1 MKRFLAWLATGLVLF
16 ACEKESRVPF
26 RVTDLQVDYMTTPLG
41 IDAASPRFSWKMQSD
56 NFDQRQNTY
65 RITVSE
71 AAGGRLVYDSES
83 CLSDVS
89 VGVVYRGE
97 PLQPCTRYNWTVE
110 VTNADAVMQ
119 SASSWFETGLM
130 DSGWSGARWISSGQ
144 PHFSK
149 YRASFVLDYDVT
161 LPAGSAEADL
171 LMGWLDDAHYVRVQL
186 LRGGKDFTF
195 VIRHPGAEEEAVDF
209 ETLLKGMP
217 ADASLEA
224 RHHVQLR
231 VVAMDYAKSYKIWP
245 SVDGHLLVKEPV
257 VVELFPGQEWQPYC
271 RFNQLGFDQPAGS
284 PATFSN
290 LTVSERAWGTTLYRS
305 EVAYAIAGG
314 ERKIIS
320 PADESGAPML
330 RKVFDVKRKLA
341 SARLYATARGIYE
354 YEINGERVGG
364 DWFNPGSTDYRF
376 RLLYNTYDI
385 TPLLKRGHNVIGAML
400 GAGWY
405 SDFTGFATAW
415 QDQYGTE
422 LSLLAKIVLTYE
434 DGSRE
439 IIVSDDDWH
448 VFNGG
453 PVTSDSFQN
462 GEDYDARRECAG
474 WTQASYN
481 AEAWTPANLVAAPAD
496 SVEIQYYIGSPIR
509 NHLVLKAVSVTE
521 PQPGVFVYDLGQN
534 MVGVPRI
541 WIHGE
546 RGQEITF
553 RYGEMIYPEQVPED
567 PLPPLTAA
575 VYEARKGQVYNENY
589 RGALSTDR
597 YICRGGLQEVF
608 QPHFT
613 FHGFRYIEIHGLSKA
628 LPLDHVQGLVLESV
642 GRQTSRFTTSNADVN
657 RLYENIVWGQRG
669 NFLSIP
675 TDCPQRDERLGWMGD
690 AQVFARAATYNMQV
704 DPFFTRWFHSLRDSQ
719 AEDGSY
725 PDFVPYVGIPPH
737 GAGQGGGAMGWMEA
751 GIIIPW
757 QLYLQYG
764 DSQFIREH
772 YPSMV
777 AYMDYLQHRA
787 VKDIQPGSGYG
798 DWVAVEHTN
807 TPLTNTAYY
816 AYDALLMS
824 KMAEAIGKY
833 ADAERYNT
841 LYERIKRA
849 FNREFVG
856 PDGVTK
862 ESKNVPP
869 YQEWIAG
876 GADAS
881 FTANTQTSYVVPL
894 QAGLFDEDHKMLAI
908 QNLVDN
914 VAAHGYKLTTGFI
927 GTPYLNLVLSQNGFD
942 EVAYQLFEQT
952 AYPSWLYPVLQGAT
966 TMWER
971 WNSYT
976 IRRGFGPV
984 DMNSFNHYSFGAI
997 EEWMFS
1003 YMLGIQPVES
1013 DPGYHSFVLSPRP
1026 GGTFRHAHGAYDT
1039 VYGRIESGWRWL
1051 EDGDGLEY
1059 EFVVPAN
1066 THARLQLPVS
1076 EGVYCEAVHGG
1087 AFAQELGEKG
1097 SGSYLLPSGHYI
1109 FIVR

>member
-1 MKRFLAWLATGLVLF
+1 MKRFLILVAASFLLF
-16 ACEKESRVPF
+16 ACEKEEKVSF
-26 RVTDLQVDYMTTPLG
+26 QVTDLQVDYMTTPLG
-41 IDAASPRFSWKMQSD
+41 IDTPAPRFSWKMQSEGYG
-56 NFDQRQNTY
+56 QRQAAY
-65 RITVSE
+65 RITVLESDS
-71 AAGGRLVYDSES
+71 GTPVYDSES

-89 VGVVYRGE
+89 VGVVYRGA
-97 PLQPCTRYNWTVE
+97 PLKPCTRYDWTVE
-110 VTNADAVMQ
+110 VTNADNQVQ

-130 DSGWSGARWISSGQ
+130 DSGWSGAQWITSGQ

-161 LPAGSAEADL
+161 LPAGSTEADL
-171 LMGWLDDAHYVRVQL
+171 LMGWLDPEHYVRVQL
-186 LRGGKDFTF
+186 LRGASNLGFA
-195 VIRHPGAEEEAVDF
+195 IRHPGPEGPVTDF
-209 ETLLKGMP
+209 ETAVKGVS
-217 ADASLEA
+217 DATAVEA

-231 VVAMDYAKSYKIWP
+231 VVAMDYAKGYKIWP
-245 SVDGHLLVKEPV
+245 SVDSSLLVKEPV

-271 RFNQLGFDQPAGS
+271 RFNQVGFDQPDGS

-290 LTVSERAWGTTLYRS
+290 LTVTEQAWGTTLYHS
-305 EVAYAIAGG
+305 DAVYAVAGG
-314 ERKIIS
+314 EQKIIS
-320 PADESGAPML
+320 PADESGAPMFRRTIEL
-330 RKVFDVKRKLA
+330 KKTLK
-341 SARLYATARGIYE
+341 SARLYTTARGIYE
-354 YEINGERVGG
+354 YAVNGERLGG

-385 TPLLKRGHNVIGAML
+385 TPLLRHGHNTVGAML

-405 SDFTGFATAW
+405 SDFTGYATAW

-422 LSLLAKIVLTYE
+422 LSLLAKIVLTYA

-439 IIVSDDDWH
+439 VIVSDGEWKA
-448 VFNGG
+448 FNGG
-453 PVTSDSFQN
+453 PITSDSFQN
-462 GEDYDARRECAG
+462 GEDYDARRECVG
-474 WTQASYN
+474 WSDARFSDEGWSAASV
-481 AEAWTPANLVAAPAD
+481 AEPPAPEVQ
-496 SVEIQYYIGSPIR
+496 IQYYIGSPVR
-509 NHLVLKAVSVTE
+509 NHLVLKAVSVSE
-521 PQPGVFVYDLGQN
+521 PLPGVFVYDMGQN

-541 WIHGE
+541 HLQGNS
-546 RGQEITF
+546 GQEITF

-567 PLPPLTAA
+567 PLPPLTAE
-575 VYEARKGQVYNENY
+575 VYAARKGQVYNENY
-589 RGALSTDR
+589 RGALATDR
-597 YICRGGLQEVF
+597 YICQGSHTEVF

-613 FHGFRYIEIHGLSKA
+613 FHGFRYIEIHGLDRA
-628 LPLDHVQGLVLESV
+628 LPLDQVEGLVLESV
-642 GRQTSRFTTSNADVN
+642 GAQTSSFETSNADVN

-690 AQVFARAATYNMQV
+690 AQVFVRAATYNMQV

-725 PDFVPYVGIPPH
+725 PDFVPYVGIPPY
-737 GAGQGGGAMGWMEA
+737 GAPKGRGAMGWMEA

-777 AYMDYLQHRA
+777 AYMDFLQHRA

-833 ADAERYNT
+833 ADAERYQS
-841 LYERIKRA
+841 LYERIKAA

-856 PDGVTK
+856 PDGITK
-862 ESKNVPP
+862 ESKHVPP
-869 YQEWIAG
+869 YHEWIAG

-894 QAGLFDEDHKMLAI
+894 QADLFDEHHKPLAV

-914 VAAHGYKLTTGFI
+914 VAAHGYRLTTGFI

-952 AYPSWLYPVLQGAT
+952 DYPSWLYPVLQGAT

-976 IRRGFGPV
+976 IKRGFGPV

-1003 YMLGIQPVES
+1003 YMLGIRPVES
-1013 DPGYHSFVLSPRP
+1013 DPGYHSFILEPRP
-1026 GGTFRHAHGAYDT
+1026 GGTIRYARGSYDT
-1039 VYGRIESGWRWL
+1039 VYGRIESSWHWL
-1051 EDGDGLEY
+1051 EGDDGVEY
-1059 EFVVPAN
+1059 EFVIPTN
-1066 THARLQLPVS
+1066 TSARLQLPAS
-1076 EGVYCEAVHGG
+1076 EGVYCEVVEGG
-1087 AFAQELGEKG
+1087 EFAEVLGEEG
-1097 SGSYLLPSGHYI
+1097 SGGYLLPSGHYV
-1109 FIVR
+1109 FRVR